1 MSLRTMAT
9 HFGGAEANRQSS
21 WKQAAPVVV
30 AAAIGLAYVL
40 IAPPSGDLAAHMFRA
55 RLFSEDPFGIWN
67 NYWYSGHHTISYSL
81 LFPAAAAALTPQ
93 IVAALAATGSAALFG
108 TLAFRRF
115 GPNAW
120 LGACVF
126 AAATAVDLFTGRLAF
141 AFGVLPALAAVVAL
155 DRSRS
160 WIACG
165 CALVS
170 ALCSPVAAL
179 FAALAGAA
187 YLIAERRRAGA
198 LVAISALV
206 PIAATALLFP
216 EGGTEPF
223 AFSALWP
230 IPLLAIGALA
240 ALPTDSRVLRTGVV
254 IYTLV
259 TLASYAIATPLGSN
273 AARLG
278 TLVAAPL
285 AALLWWPRRA
295 AWLAIAILPLLYL
308 GWQAP
313 VRDLVTASGD
323 PSVSTAYYR
332 PLLSFLE
339 RQAGADGPNF
349 RVEIPFTRFH
359 WEAYVVASRFPL
371 ARGWERQL
379 DTKDNAV
386 FYDGRLSAGSYDAW
400 LHRTAVS
407 FVAAPDAPLDYS
419 AEPEMRLIDR
429 GLSYLRL
436 VMRSA
441 HWRVYAVRDPTP
453 IAQGA
458 ARLRSIGPDW
468 LRLYAPRAGTTLLHV
483 HFTPYW
489 ALVRGTGCVSPA
501 GDLTRVTLRR
511 AGEAELAIRFAID
524 RIRAHSARC
533 S

>member
-1 MSLRTMAT
+1 MSAQVRRVGPALIAAT
-9 HFGGAEANRQSS
+9 
-21 WKQAAPVVV
+21 
-30 AAAIGLAYVL
+30 IGLVYVL
-40 IAPPSGDLAAHMFRA
+40 VSPPSGDLAAHMFRT

-67 NYWYSGHHTISYSL
+67 NFWYSGHHTVSYSL

-93 IVAALAATGSAALFG
+93 IVAALAATGSAALFE

-115 GPNAW
+115 GPDAW

-155 DRSRS
+155 DRGRS

-179 FAALAGAA
+179 FAALAGTA
-187 YLIAERRRAGA
+187 YLIGERRPAGA
-198 LVAISALV
+198 LVAISALA
-206 PIAATALLFP
+206 PIAVTALLFP

-230 IPLLAIGALA
+230 IPLLAVGALA
-240 ALPTDSRVLRTGVV
+240 ALPTESRVLRTGVV
-254 IYTLV
+254 IYALV

-278 TLVAAPL
+278 TLMAAPL
-285 AALLWWPRRA
+285 AALLWWRRRA
-295 AWLAIAILPLLYL
+295 AWLAIAVLPLLYL
-308 GWQAP
+308 EWQAP
-313 VRDLVTASGD
+313 IRDLATASGD
-323 PSVSTAYYR
+323 PSVSTGYYR
-332 PLLSFLE
+332 PLLAFLE
-339 RQAGADGPNF
+339 RQPGADGPTF

-379 DTKDNAV
+379 DTKDNAL
-386 FYDGRLSAGSYDAW
+386 FYDGRLTAGSYDAW
-400 LHRTAVS
+400 LHRTAVR

-419 AEPEMRLIDR
+419 AESEMRLIDH
-429 GLSYLRL
+429 GLPYLRL
-436 VMRSA
+436 VLRTT
-441 HWRVYAVRDPTP
+441 HWRVYAVQDATP
-453 IAQGA
+453 IAQGT
-458 ARLRSIGPDW
+458 ARLQSIGPDG
-468 LRLYAPRAGTTLLHV
+468 LRLYASSPGTTLLRV

-489 ALVRGTGCVSPA
+489 AIVRGSGCVAPA
-501 GDLTRVTLRR
+501 GENTVLTLRR
-511 AGEAELAIRFAID
+511 GGEVRLAARFALD
-524 RIRAHSARC
+524 RIGANSARC